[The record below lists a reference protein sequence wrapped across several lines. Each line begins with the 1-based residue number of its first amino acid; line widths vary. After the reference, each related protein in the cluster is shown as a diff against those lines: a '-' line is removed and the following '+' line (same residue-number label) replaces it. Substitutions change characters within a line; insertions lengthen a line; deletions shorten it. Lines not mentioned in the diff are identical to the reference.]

1 MLQLTQKMNNGEM
14 LVHNICEPILS
25 QGHILVRNQFSLI
38 SAGTEGNTVNSARK
52 SLIGKAKEKPQQA
65 KQVLEVISQQG
76 PIQAYRAVTKKL
88 EAYSALGYSSAG
100 EVIGVGDNV
109 TEFKVGDYVA

>member
-1 MLQLTQKMNNGEM
+1 MFHNISQIMLQLTQKLYNGEM
-14 LVHNICEPILS
+14 VINEVSMPVYGKGTVLVNNHY
-25 QGHILVRNQFSLI
+25 SLI

-88 EAYSALGYSSAG
+88 EA
-100 EVIGVGDNV
+100 
-109 TEFKVGDYVA
+109 